1 MTTTTQEILDEI
13 WRSLDAAVRRRTPFT
28 LGYLGTVDAAGAPR
42 VRAVILRRSDRGPGC
57 LHVVSDRRA
66 AKAGELAGDPRVA
79 FTVWDGDRSVQLRVE
94 GRAHEVLDAGERGRA
109 WESLS
114 PGSRDLYR
122 SPLVPGTPLADDG
135 APAGNGAPTGT
146 DGTPV
151 VGSAEESATGSGS
164 GSGSGA
170 EREDDAAAFGRFAW
184 IRIDCERLDWLDLS
198 ASPQARWEF
207 ERGGRD
213 ERGGDDGGDQ
223 RGGLDGRGQRGGD
236 DGSAVRGAEGEWAG
250 GRVVP

>member
-13 WRSLDAAVRRRTPFT
+13 WRSLDAAVRGRTPFT

-42 VRAVILRRSDRGPGC
+42 VRAVILRRSDRGSGC

-66 AKAGELAGDPRVA
+66 AKVGELAGDPRVA
-79 FTVWDGDRSVQLRVE
+79 FTVWDEDRSVQLRVE
-94 GRAHEVLDAGERGRA
+94 GRALEVLDAEERARA

-135 APAGNGAPTGT
+135 APAGSGAPTGT
-146 DGTPV
+146 DGMPV
-151 VGSAEESATGSGS
+151 VGSAEESAT
-164 GSGSGA
+164 GSGA

-207 ERGGRD
+207 ERGGLGGRD

-223 RGGLDGRGQRGGD
+223 PGGLDGLGQRGGD
-236 DGSAVRGAEGEWAG
+236 DGRAGRGAEGEWTG
-250 GRVVP
+250 RRVVP